1 MEKILGSR
9 AGIFSMWLPQKPGTT
24 ALEKLFIFLTDSEP
38 CSGTGVRGK
47 GNLSLSAL
55 ASMLIAIVIFNAVAS
70 VVIFSQFLANFG
82 FLIFA
87 SVHFLFL
94 YIFLQGLFLDA
105 IK

>member
-87 SVHFLFL
+87 SCPVL
-94 YIFLQGLFLDA
+94 YHIDFINYMKFN
-105 IK
+105 II